1 MSQITLNIPLI
12 RDGTPKE
19 VVSYLNE
26 LRESHLDVTVCQ
38 SLFEAEDHGYLSP
51 LTFRVFIPWSSS
63 LDTTVLCIHNGPS
76 RLIRKQGI
84 KKFGKIL
91 AKPEQWESAWRAA
104 GATNGLVNLFA
115 RISVAEVKELARA
128 IGSCNSPERAV
139 GARERAV
146 EDLLHA
152 LLPSHYAGSKLQ
164 SHDRRPIKHHYARMV
179 SACSADFIEK
189 LLDTKDQSNPL
200 YQQMP
205 SSRLIKTHG
214 ELLQRRVLD
223 GIFGSGQEDVHIH
236 RYLEA
241 SVYSQPPKPG
251 PVPNVSAS
259 MAFATKILQSRLGD
273 INNDQRWPSQVSE
286 ADVLFSLLNRSI
298 KYKLPEV
305 KLRDIIVLGLQL
317 LVAKPELK
325 SKFQS
330 KGMWL
335 KLSTRWKKTP
345 ELYEDS
351 IALALRLGLGGSPK
365 TIGKDFLSTSIAIQA
380 KQELRWPLL
389 RLYCLQVPKESVDLD
404 KDDDYKPLAKQ
415 PWPSDVFYHLRR
427 DQAFRLLKGLYLANL
442 GYSFLQKPAKTSI
455 ICNQGTTPDANF
467 NAVLLL
473 ALLQR
478 GSEEI
483 QVSIKNAIDENR
495 KKSAT
500 TREQPD
506 RAKHAIMASSYAI
519 ASGSLDLYGETITW
533 QQRFVRDPLSVKTI
547 FARDAVMTVEGIE
560 LLSGISEPLPEGITL
575 AEVALRV
582 KKANEILNTFHE
594 TMLIAKRE
602 PSFQKRDWNDVTSLF
617 GAAISLRVDRAKE
630 LQKHL
635 RNPVADVYTAIW
647 GGTLAMLRNLD
658 ITFLDQSYTPIK
670 RVLEALPPTSL
681 ATTLEAMLEAGNEA
695 RLRQERQSG
704 DDTLERLYYNLLLR
718 LAEGEKPELAQQLV
732 LRTILDRPDSSSW
745 HRQFLSIS
753 FMNSLSAKDAHRML
767 LAFATAIGEKLEEQS
782 YVKVGDAQPP
792 NSAPPVSLVK
802 VTTVKYLAQLLDN
815 AQFISA
821 DAAVGVLVELF
832 KAGTHRDIRLATLDS
847 LLSLLNNMCSGA
859 DESWR
864 SNVLVGKIME
874 ALDTVIPVVGS
885 INERRPPRQEDW
897 VKAREAGT
905 LPDVSDISDGVPP
918 LLSAILTAP
927 DSPQYPG
934 LKNLKAEFVARF
946 LLPALKLS
954 QTEHQ
959 KWVALFLVKHKVN
972 LTVDDLPPTP
982 ITPKVWD
989 ALVGAYPQLIPN
1001 TMMDDF
1007 NKYIIMTIA
1016 PPAALRVF
1024 NKSLRKNVDLRDTPE
1039 VQHWL
1044 SIFGQ
1049 SMDRYH
1055 GSGTQAIVHM
1065 IPHSKPI
1072 PRVSNG
1078 VTFGKVRHI
1087 LLTHTSLFLAEYE
1100 NYVDVWK
1107 DFVQDLRPPT
1117 LTYRHQGVDSMR
1129 SKASAWSIGNKIVLE
1144 TVIALVSEERME
1156 HTRDHKL
1163 SILPSTTKL
1172 RLWLLPYPC
1181 FPDTAEVDHKCK
1193 DFADEM
1199 VELLDDFL
1207 TPEANLLRWPRI
1219 AEDACTVYDLIN
1231 TSKERLRIASYIGN
1245 LTKSSDGA
1253 GGQRSLALNFV
1264 RIAVAMKLIEEGREL
1279 LEMSSKDAWIEDVVD
1294 GVVNMVKGWQ
1304 SHSDE
1309 GIREKVAEW
1318 KKRGLGKFF
1327 MSL

>member
-1 MSQITLNIPLI
+1 MAQITLNIPLI

-26 LRESHLDVTVCQ
+26 LRESQLDVTVCQ

-76 RLIRKQGI
+76 RTIRKQGI

-139 GARERAV
+139 GARERAI

-179 SACSADFIEK
+179 SACSAEFIEK

-273 INNDQRWPSQVSE
+273 INNDKRWPSQVSE

-305 KLRDIIVLGLQL
+305 KIRDIIVLGLQL

-325 SKFQS
+325 SNFQS

-365 TIGKDFLSTSIAIQA
+365 TIGKDFLSTSTAIQA

-415 PWPSDVFYHLRR
+415 PWPSGVFYHLRR

-442 GYSFLQKPAKTSI
+442 GYSFLQNPAKTSI
-455 ICNQGTTPDANF
+455 ICNQDTTPDANL

-483 QVSIKNAIDENR
+483 QVSIKNAIDEIR

-560 LLSGISEPLPEGITL
+560 LLSGIPEPLPEGITL

-582 KKANEILNTFHE
+582 EKANEILNTFHE

-635 RNPVADVYTAIW
+635 RNPGADVYTAIW

-658 ITFLDQSYTPIK
+658 ITFLDQSYTLIK
-670 RVLEALPPTSL
+670 RLLEALPPTSL

-718 LAEGEKPELAQQLV
+718 LAKGEKPELAQQLV

-745 HRQFLSIS
+745 HRQFLSTS
-753 FMNSLSAKDAHRML
+753 FMNSLSANDAHRML

-782 YVKVGDAQPP
+782 YVKVGEAQPP

-821 DAAVGVLVELF
+821 DAAVEVLVELF

-885 INERRPPRQEDW
+885 INERRPQRQEDW

-959 KWVALFLVKHKVN
+959 KWVALFLIKHKVN

-1001 TMMDDF
+1001 TTMDDF

-1024 NKSLRKNVDLRDTPE
+1024 NESLRKNVDLRGTPE

-1055 GSGTQAIVHM
+1055 GSGTQAIVRM
-1065 IPHSKPI
+1065 IPHSKPV
-1072 PRVSNG
+1072 PLVSNG

-1181 FPDTAEVDHKCK
+1181 FPSTVEVDHKCK

-1207 TPEANLLRWPRI
+1207 APEANLLRWPRI

-1231 TSKERLRIASYIGN
+1231 TSKERLRIASYIGK

-1279 LEMSSKDAWIEDVVD
+1279 LDMSRKDAWIEDVVD

-1318 KKRGLGKFF
+1318 KKRGLGRFF